1 MKTLLVNIMDES
13 QEATVIEM
21 LNNFKDVNVE
31 KLENSVYPDL
41 TEDQISILNDRIE
54 DYQRNPQNTI
64 SLAEFKNHI
73 KEKYGI

>member
-1 MKTLLVNIMDES
+1 MDES